1 MTLIT
6 NANLE
11 NDEPRRHAQEIHPV
25 FFLVRWISSAS
36 RRQVVPLHDS
46 ISAATFSNKS
56 PILFFLSPPYGD
68 FGLK

>member
-36 RRQVVPLHDS
+36 RRQVVPMHNDQLCRDPHLQ
-46 ISAATFSNKS
+46 N
-56 PILFFLSPPYGD
+56 YN
-68 FGLK
+68 